1 MVPKTVTLSSATFS
15 AWIPLNWRGMAG
27 IYAVGLG
34 VKLSS
39 GASLTYS
46 VQHTFDN
53 PWTSSI
59 DWSASRTTTT
69 GTITKIAHKLSISDW
84 VQFDAAAPFNAA
96 YAVASISDADTFTVT
111 VANSGA
117 TTTVWGNSQ
126 IHTARVFNHQNLVS
140 KTSSDFD
147 NYAFPA
153 RACRLI
159 ITAYTSGSAELTV
172 VEAG

>member
-1 MVPKTVTLSSATFS
+1 
-15 AWIPLNWRGMAG
+15 MAG
-27 IYAVGLG
+27 VYSICLG
-34 VKLSS
+34 VKLTS

-53 PWTSSI
+53 PWQSSI
-59 DWSASRTTTT
+59 DWSASRSTTT
-69 GTITKIAHKLSISDW
+69 GTITKIAHGLSVADW
-84 VQFDAAAPFNAA
+84 VQFDAAAPFNAS
-96 YAVASISDADTFTVT
+96 YAVAGYTDADTFTVT

-117 TTTVWGNSQ
+117 TSVGWGSAQ
-126 IHTARVFNHQNLVS
+126 IHTAKVFNHQNLVS

-159 ITAYTSGSAELTV
+159 ITSYTSGSAELTV

>member
-1 MVPKTVTLSSATFS
+1 MNPAVVNVGSATFS
-15 AWIPLNWRGMAG
+15 RWIPINWRARGGFA
-27 IYAVGLG
+27 IGLS
-34 VKLSS
+34 VKLTS

-59 DWSASRTTTT
+59 DWSAARTTTT
-69 GTITKIAHKLSISDW
+69 GTITKIAHKLSASDW
-84 VQFDAAAPFNAA
+84 VQFDSATPFNAA
-96 YAVASISDADTFTVT
+96 YAVATISDADTFTVT

-117 TTTVWGNSQ
+117 TAVVWGSSQ

-140 KTSSDFD
+140 KTASDYD

-159 ITAYTSGSAELTV
+159 VTTWASGSAELTV

>member
-1 MVPKTVTLSSATFS
+1 MKPAVVLLGSAAFS
-15 AWIPLNWRGMAG
+15 RWIPLNWRAMSG
-27 IYAVGLG
+27 IYAIGLG
-34 VKLSS
+34 VKLTPSPT
-39 GASLTYS
+39 LTYT

-53 PWTSSI
+53 PWASSI

-69 GTITKIAHKLSISDW
+69 GTITKIAHGLSVDDW
-84 VQFDAAAPFNAA
+84 TQFDATAPFNAA
-96 YAVASISDADTFTVT
+96 YSVASVVDADNFTVT

-117 TTTVWGNSQ
+117 TSVLWGSRQ
-126 IHTARVFNHQNLVS
+126 IHTAKVFNHADLAA
-140 KTSSDFD
+140 KTASADG

-159 ITAYTSGSAELTV
+159 LTAWTTGTAELTV